1 MLCTDILYTSKYPL
15 FVSTIDFFLDE
26 TKLHCPQYLSPDTI
40 RTMLYDVAVYLNMG
54 SNDVLR
60 KRIPRCD

>member
-1 MLCTDILYTSKYPL
+1 M
-15 FVSTIDFFLDE
+15 STIDFFLDE